1 MKGSNRNN
9 EGFSFAELLAAI
21 LIMLMAT
28 SIVTA
33 GIPSAINAFENVVVG
48 SNAQVLLSSTINAL
62 RNELCTA
69 INIEYNSSGSNRTYL
84 SYYDSNLDAKS
95 LIHLDEATG
104 VPKAIMIKR
113 YCDLP
118 NPIDE
123 LLISSPAA
131 TDKLYASY
139 SNIEVH
145 SNEGYVVF
153 KNLAVYRR
161 SDLGRA
167 KALAKIDNSG
177 DLVIR
182 YISGLSVEDPSA

>member
-123 LLISSPAA
+123 LLISSRAA